1 MKSAVFYCQNS
12 IKIST
17 YIIDGAACNTGYSEK
32 VNQAPEKGWT
42 IKISTE
48 NAVES
53 SLICN
58 NVFKVISYLHL
69 HMF

>member
-17 YIIDGAACNTGYSEK
+17 YIIDGVACNTGSSEK

-42 IKISTE
+42 IKIWTE
-48 NAVES
+48 NS
-53 SLICN
+53 CS
-58 NVFKVISYLHL
+58 
-69 HMF
+69 

>member
-42 IKISTE
+42 VKIWTKTSC
-48 NAVES
+48 VES
-53 SLICN
+53 
-58 NVFKVISYLHL
+58 
-69 HMF
+69 